1 MIFRILTIEKG
12 TYRTVSSYFFTEI
25 ENLLE
30 KNDLTNRKFGWL
42 YKEELT
48 SNENETKTDIEM
60 NYFCWITFKVGSPCG
75 IEPQSLINEG
85 LTIRL

>member
-1 MIFRILTIEKG
+1 MISRIFTIEKG
-12 TYRTVSSYFFTEI
+12 TYRTVSSYFFTKT

-48 SNENETKTDIEM
+48 SNENENETKIDIEM
-60 NYFCWITFKVGSPCG
+60 N
-75 IEPQSLINEG
+75 
-85 LTIRL
+85 

>member
-1 MIFRILTIEKG
+1 MKTKISQWFSDDGCYRCVIYENENKSMIFRILAIGKG

-48 SNENETKTDIEM
+48 SNENQNETETDIEM
-60 NYFCWITFKVGSPCG
+60 N
-75 IEPQSLINEG
+75 
-85 LTIRL
+85 

>member
-1 MIFRILTIEKG
+1 MYEKENNSMIFRILTIEKG

-42 YKEELT
+42 CKEELT
-48 SNENETKTDIEM
+48 SNENKNETKIDIEK
-60 NYFCWITFKVGSPCG
+60 N
-75 IEPQSLINEG
+75 
-85 LTIRL
+85 